1 MNALAAVKK
10 ATLYTYSI
18 GVDGCKPFN
27 VAAAKAGKQIFTR
40 RGDEFVLAGVNYDAE
55 HGEQVAG
62 WVRGELLGYDTT
74 GVFSAGSDL
83 NLVMKG

>member
-1 MNALAAVKK
+1 MNALAAVKQE
-10 ATLYTYSI
+10 TLYTYSI

-27 VAAAKAGKQIFTR
+27 VEAAKAGTPVFTR
-40 RGDEFVLAGVNYDAE
+40 CGYEFIFAGVNYAAE
-55 HGEQVAG
+55 RGEQVAG